1 MKLLICESN
10 KDRRPL
16 QYCTCIYRV
25 QKRQARNYSFSYLA
39 KNLLLISPSCKLDE
53 VLRYWRK
60 EENFSEILFVPTLV
74 LKCRPTCWILFQ
86 GGIYIKTL
94 CRLKRTGLYQFQ
106 TSKQTIKNIT
116 KKILFPTTKLSYNI
130 VAESIVISM
139 YYWNLAAIL
148 YLFIYG
154 KKIIFFRLPIGRN
167 IFLYMYIF
175 RYKEIFKVNI
185 CKSVY
190 NMDTLHNPNMK
201 RTTTKRCH
209 N

>member
-1 MKLLICESN
+1 MLLICESN

-94 CRLKRTGLYQFQ
+94 CRLIYILKRTGLYQFQ

-116 KKILFPTTKLSYNI
+116 KKILFPTTKMSYCDKYVLLEPCSN
-130 VAESIVISM
+130 SILVH
-139 YYWNLAAIL
+139 LR
-148 YLFIYG
+148 
-154 KKIIFFRLPIGRN
+154 KKIN
-167 IFLYMYIF
+167 IFQAANWQKYFFTYIH
-175 RYKEIFKVNI
+175 ISLQAN
-185 CKSVY
+185 
-190 NMDTLHNPNMK
+190 L
-201 RTTTKRCH
+201 
-209 N
+209 